1 MRGEDAGQVAAFSY
15 ISPEQRVPKDHPL
28 RRLLKIV
35 NNVLEQMSPLFAG
48 MYSHTGRCLSTRMRR
63 WSRVISEHSRGWQ
76 AC

>member
-35 NNVLEQMSPLFAG
+35 NNVL
-48 MYSHTGRCLSTRMRR
+48 
-63 WSRVISEHSRGWQ
+63 
-76 AC
+76 